1 MLILPRHR
9 ARGAHPQRFQ
19 GTRRPRDG
27 LFLRTAGNRQ
37 DLGSSALRR
46 TKWNMLRK
54 PRTVPNGGHLAAP
67 ATRRSPLSAVLS
79 LSSGSSR
86 EVSLGSATRDRA

>member
-1 MLILPRHR
+1 MLILRQR
-9 ARGAHPQRFQ
+9 ARRAHPQRFQ
-19 GTRRPRDG
+19 GNPRPGDG
-27 LFLRTAGNRQ
+27 LFLRAAGNRQ
-37 DLGSSALRR
+37 DLGSSASRR

-79 LSSGSSR
+79 QQW
-86 EVSLGSATRDRA
+86 